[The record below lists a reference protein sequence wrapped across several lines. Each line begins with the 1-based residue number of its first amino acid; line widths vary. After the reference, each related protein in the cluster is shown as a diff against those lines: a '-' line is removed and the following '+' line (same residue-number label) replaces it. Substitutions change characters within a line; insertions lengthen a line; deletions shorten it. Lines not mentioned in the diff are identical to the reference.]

1 MWMKAILLQIQ
12 KAVKNV
18 RKKNRI
24 GLHYGCALYVDMLA
38 VAILLLVFMQE
49 NILKIQG
56 IQ

>member
-1 MWMKAILLQIQ
+1 MKAILLQIQ

>member
-1 MWMKAILLQIQ
+1 MWMKTILLQIQ

-18 RKKNRI
+18 RKKNQI
-24 GLHYGCALYVDMLA
+24 GLHYVCALYVDMLA

-56 IQ
+56 IL